1 MKKLLLLSL
10 IGLSF
15 TATALE
21 KEQSSTGHVAQ
32 PSTSSYF
39 ARTKERALQSQ
50 SIRIAVL
57 EKERECTKK
66 TVNREQLY
74 ACVRIS
80 REAMN
85 AMHEKQLASV
95 RKQYSLTGQTSAQE
109 SAK

>member
-15 TATALE
+15 TVSAE
-21 KEQSSTGHVAQ
+21 ERNQSSSAPVAQ
-32 PSTSSYF
+32 SSTSSYF

-50 SIRIAVL
+50 TMRIAVL

-80 REAMN
+80 REATN
-85 AMHEKQLASV
+85 SMHEKQLAGI
-95 RKQYSLTGQTSAQE
+95 RRQYSLTGQTSAQD
-109 SAK
+109 SGK

>member
-15 TATALE
+15 TAVAAD
-21 KEQSSTGHVAQ
+21 KENSASSPVAQ
-32 PSTSSYF
+32 AASSSYF

-50 SIRIAVL
+50 TVRIALL

-80 REAMN
+80 REANNSMQ
-85 AMHEKQLASV
+85 EKQLASI
-95 RKQYSLTGQTSAQE
+95 RKQYSLTGQTSAQDTN
-109 SAK
+109 K